1 MIAGWH
7 SMMTSVGSAVVPPTV
22 FNYMCFKFVA
32 SRWTR
37 TCTSLADIRS
47 KTAQMFQFSELKF
60 INSSGSRYAYPS
72 DMTVSHYTKFDG
84 ERHYSTPVVWTKYN
98 SGEGVGRIFD
108 NSTSTKWGAY
118 NLDGF
123 SSTYANVYDFD
134 TGAAL
139 MVSGGSYDA
148 TFRTN
153 HFGAFNKHPPASLV
167 LDVSSSPL
175 DITTYS
181 RWQFLN
187 ANDNASQTGRTVVE
201 GEILGSVDKQT
212 WWRLDIFN
220 DTSIP
225 NTNKAVAY
233 TGNLVAR
240 LGDLWSDLDFMDR
253 DWTNGITVDNI

>member
-1 MIAGWH
+1 MIAGRH
-7 SMMTSVGSAVVPPTV
+7 SMLTSVGGAVVPPSV

-37 TCTSLADIRS
+37 TCTSLADSRS
-47 KTAQMFQFSELKF
+47 RTAQMFQFSELKF
-60 INSSGSRYAYPS
+60 INSSGTRYVYPS
-72 DMTVSHYTKFDG
+72 DMTVSQYTKFDG
-84 ERHYSTPVVWTKYN
+84 ERHYSTPVVWTNYN
-98 SGEGVGRIFD
+98 SGESIGRIFD

-118 NLDGF
+118 QTHGF
-123 SSTYANVYDFD
+123 SNTYANVYDYD
-134 TGAAL
+134 TGTAL

-148 TFRTN
+148 TFFN
-153 HFGAFNKHPPASLV
+153 DHFGAYNKHPPVSV
-167 LDVSSSPL
+167 VMDVSSSPL

-187 ANDNASQTGRTVVE
+187 ANDNASATGRTIVE

-240 LGDLWSDLDFMDR
+240 PGDLWFGLDLATR
-253 DWTNGITVDNI
+253 DWTNGISTT